1 MEDRARIVPLPSRV
15 APREDVAQPLAL
27 AFANPP
33 SPLLIEP
40 IVRIALSEDLG
51 RAGDITTDAIIPAG
65 ETTRAVIAAR
75 EAGVVSGLIAADLA
89 FKLVSSEVH
98 LTPRAPDGSEVAA
111 GDVIAEL
118 EGPARALLTGER
130 VALNFIVH
138 LSGVATATQR
148 LVKSVAGTSARIICT
163 RKTLPGLRILQ
174 KYAVRCGGGFNHR
187 FGLDDAVLIKD
198 NHIAAAGGVAASIRA
213 LRGRL
218 GPMVKIEIEVDTLAQ
233 LEEAL
238 AAGAEAI
245 LLDNMPP
252 EMMKRA
258 VAITNSRATLEASGG
273 VTLER
278 VRAIA
283 ESGVDFISSGALTHS
298 ARAMDVGL
306 DFI

>member
-1 MEDRARIVPLPSRV
+1 MSNIAHMPLPQR
-15 APREDVAQPLAL
+15 ADALEPKPLAL
-27 AFANPP
+27 SFTNAP

-40 IVRIALSEDLG
+40 IVRTALAEDMG
-51 RAGDITTDAIIPAG
+51 RAGDITTDAIIPAD
-65 ETTRAVIAAR
+65 ESARAVIAAR
-75 EAGVVSGLIAADLA
+75 EPGVVSGLIAADLA
-89 FKLVSSEVH
+89 FKLMDANVR
-98 LTPRAPDGSEVAA
+98 LTPRTADGSEVAA
-111 GDVIAEL
+111 GGVIAEL

-138 LSGVATATQR
+138 LSGVASATQR
-148 LVKSVAGTSARIICT
+148 LVKAVAGTKARIICT
-163 RKTLPGLRILQ
+163 RKTIPGIRVLQ
-174 KYAVRCGGGFNHR
+174 KYAVRCGGGLNHR

-198 NHIAAAGGVAASIRA
+198 NHIAAAGGLSAAIRA

-218 GPMVKIEIEVDTLAQ
+218 GPMVKIEVEVDTLAQ

-238 AAGAEAI
+238 SAGAEAI

-258 VAITNSRATLEASGG
+258 VAITNGRATLEASGG
-273 VTLER
+273 ITLER

-298 ARAMDVGL
+298 SRAMDVGL
-306 DFI
+306 DFL

>member
-1 MEDRARIVPLPSRV
+1 MEDRARIYSLPSRA
-15 APREDVAQPLAL
+15 APKEDVAQPLAL
-27 AFANPP
+27 DFTNPP
-33 SPLLIEP
+33 SALLIEP
-40 IVRIALSEDLG
+40 VVRTALAEDLG

-65 ETTRAVIAAR
+65 ETARAVIAAR
-75 EAGVVSGLIAADLA
+75 EPGVVAGLIAADLA
-89 FKLVSSEVH
+89 FKLIDPDVR

-111 GDVIAEL
+111 GSVVAEL

-130 VALNFIVH
+130 VALNFLVH

-148 LVKSVAGTSARIICT
+148 LVKAIAGTKARIICT
-163 RKTLPGLRILQ
+163 RKTIPGMRVLQ
-174 KYAVRCGGGFNHR
+174 KYAVRCGGGRNHR

-218 GPMVKIEIEVDTLAQ
+218 GPMVKIEVEVDTLAQ

-252 EMMKRA
+252 ETMKRA
-258 VAITNSRATLEASGG
+258 VAVTGGRATLEASGG
-273 VTLER
+273 ITLER

-283 ESGVDFISSGALTHS
+283 DSGVDFISSGALTHS
-298 ARAMDVGL
+298 ARAMDMGL
-306 DFI
+306 DFV

>member
-1 MEDRARIVPLPSRV
+1 MEERAKIYPLPSRSQ
-15 APREDVAQPLAL
+15 PRDGAAQPLAL
-27 AFANPP
+27 EFTNQP

-40 IVRIALSEDLG
+40 IVRAALAEDLG
-51 RAGDITTDAIIPAG
+51 RAGDITTDAIIPAN
-65 ETTRAVIAAR
+65 EMARAVIASR

-89 FKLVSSEVH
+89 FKLVDPEVR
-98 LTPRAPDGSEVAA
+98 LTPHAPDGSEVAA
-111 GDVIAEL
+111 GCVIAEL
-118 EGPARALLTGER
+118 EGPARAILTGER

-148 LVKSVAGTSARIICT
+148 LVKAVAGTNARIICT
-163 RKTLPGLRILQ
+163 RKTIPGIRVLQ
-174 KYAVRCGGGFNHR
+174 KYAVRCGGGLNHR

-198 NHIAAAGGVAASIRA
+198 NHIAAAGGVGASIKA

-218 GPMVKIEIEVDTLAQ
+218 GPMVKIEVEVDTLLQ

-238 AAGAEAI
+238 SSGAEAI

-252 EMMKRA
+252 EMMKHA
-258 VAITNSRATLEASGG
+258 VAITNGRATLEASGG

-278 VRAIA
+278 VRALA

-298 ARAMDVGL
+298 ALAMDVGL
-306 DFI
+306 DFT